1 MFQNFQKLFIEN
13 DMTWTNKNNEFIC
26 TIRTPTER
34 DWIERVTTKNFN
46 QNAYLDKVD
55 RENSFWLLQGG
66 KVNRSVNLVYR
77 YYTSF
82 DHGIS
87 LDDKIPYYFKQIRRR
102 DFKQE
107 KRKKRKFNYTTSEYF
122 KTLTPEKKSLWFWSQ
137 KVTNWQ

>member
-13 DMTWTNKNNEFIC
+13 DMTWTNKNKFIC

-34 DWIERVTTKNFN
+34 DQIEQVTTKNFN

-55 RENSFWLLQGG
+55 RENTFWLLQGG
-66 KVNRSVNLVYR
+66 KVYRSVNLVYR

-122 KTLTPEKKSLWFWSQ
+122 KTLTPEKKSLWLWSQ
-137 KVTNWQ
+137 KVTN